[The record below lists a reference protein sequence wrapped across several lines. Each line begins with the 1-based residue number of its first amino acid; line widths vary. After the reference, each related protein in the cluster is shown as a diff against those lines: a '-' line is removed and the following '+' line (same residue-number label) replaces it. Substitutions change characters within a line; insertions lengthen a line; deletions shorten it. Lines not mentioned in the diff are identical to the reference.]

1 MTTEVPRSILVVD
14 DDADIRRV
22 ICETLNSNKFLAL
35 EATHCAHA
43 IRIFEEQQKQIGLLI
58 TDIVMPRFSGRD
70 LAKMLVRQNPELK
83 VLFVSGYAY
92 CKTDDDPPH
101 SSFLEKP
108 FNQQSLLERVNRLL
122 A

>member
-1 MTTEVPRSILVVD
+1 VD
-14 DDADIRRV
+14 DDTDIRRL
-22 ICETLNSNKFLAL
+22 ICETLNSNGYIAL

-43 IRIFEEQQKQIGLLI
+43 IRIFEEQQKLIALLI

-101 SSFLEKP
+101 SRFLEKP
-108 FNQQSLLERVNRLL
+108 FNQQSLLKSVTQLL